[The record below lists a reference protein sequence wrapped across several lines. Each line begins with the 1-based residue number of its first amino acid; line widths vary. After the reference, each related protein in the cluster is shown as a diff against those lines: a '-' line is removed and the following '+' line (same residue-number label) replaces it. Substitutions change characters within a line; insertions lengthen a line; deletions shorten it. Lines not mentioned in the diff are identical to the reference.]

1 MVACRCPHGTFS
13 PLHFWSA
20 YLAFADTRFQL
31 SAIFPEPASRSSSDV
46 PGQIFIIKAARLFDG
61 DEVRAPGVCVVQGDR
76 ILSLMAGD
84 APATATVIDLG
95 DATLMPGLIDCH
107 THVTGFIKKSPYE
120 ALPLTPGSVADSVPE
135 SALLALKNAATLL
148 SNGFTT
154 IRDVGS
160 FAGGV
165 DVALRN
171 AIDKGLVTGPRM
183 LVATRPLSITGGH
196 GDSND
201 LASWLTPDEAY
212 KPSVAHGPYGFR
224 ELVRANLKK
233 HADCI
238 KIMATGGVLSF
249 GDAWDAPQ
257 MNLDEIAAV
266 TDEAHKFGL
275 RVAAHAHGDRGIST
289 AVAGGCDSIE
299 HATGVGEAT
308 VKAMRERG
316 TYLVPTAWAADSIRL
331 GQTGTP
337 TPAAIME
344 KAQHACALRDEG
356 IQRALAG
363 GVRFAYGTDCGV
375 FPHEQTLKD
384 FEVLAKLGMAPIDLL
399 KSATSNAAALIGKK
413 DRGRIAPDL
422 LADVVAFAGD
432 PTNDISAMQQR
443 PSFIMLGGKQLA

>member
-1 MVACRCPHGTFS
+1 MIACRCPHSAFS
-13 PLHFWSA
+13 PIGFWHA
-20 YLAFADTRFQL
+20 HLTFADTRFQL
-31 SAIFPEPASRSSSDV
+31 FPEPRSGS
-46 PGQIFIIKAARLFDG
+46 PGDAPDRVIVITAARLFDG
-61 DEVRAPGVCVVQGDR
+61 TDVRTPGVCVVRGNR
-76 ILSLMAGD
+76 IASMTRGD
-84 APATATVIDLG
+84 APADATVIDLG

-107 THVTGFIKKSPYE
+107 THVTGFIRKSPYE
-120 ALPLTPGSVADSVPE
+120 SLPFTPNSIADSVGE
-135 SALLALKNAATLL
+135 SALLALKNANTLL
-148 SNGFTT
+148 ANGFTT

-196 GDSND
+196 GDAND
-201 LASWLTPDEAY
+201 LASWLTPDAAHETA
-212 KPSVAHGPYGFR
+212 VAHGPYGFR
-224 ELVRANLKK
+224 ELVRSNLKQ

-257 MNLDEIAAV
+257 MNPDEIEAI

-275 RVAAHAHGDRGIST
+275 RVAAHAHGDRGIFA

-299 HATGVGEAT
+299 HGTGVGEET
-308 VKAMRERG
+308 VNAMRERG

-331 GQTGTP
+331 GKTGTP
-337 TPAAIME
+337 MPAAVIE
-344 KAQHACALRDEG
+344 KAQHACDLRDAG
-356 IQRALAG
+356 LQRALAG

-375 FPHEQTLKD
+375 FPHDQTLLD
-384 FEVLAKLGMAPIDLL
+384 FAVLGKLGMAPLDQL
-399 KSATSNAAALIGKK
+399 KSATVNAAALIGKN

-422 LADVVAFAGD
+422 LADIVAFAGN
-432 PTNDISAMQQR
+432 PTADISAMQAG
-443 PSFIMLGGKQLA
+443 PSFIMLGGKQIA